1 MSAPTVANGNDAK
14 PEGLQDFVLRRLS
27 RDIVSGELAPGARL
41 SPARLAEQL
50 GVSHIPV
57 REALVALEEIG
68 HVRRVPRIGFF
79 VAELSIADLD
89 DIYHWRQ
96 VLEDEAVRL
105 AVPRLTDADLSR
117 MRELNREMARAVRD
131 SGQTFLALNRE
142 FHFIPFERSGSERL
156 VRFLT
161 RLWHNAARYQ
171 NAMAYVKVPRSLAQ
185 DHHREIMRGFEAR
198 DADLVNEWM
207 ARHRQVTLEKIR
219 EIHQRAIDAES
230 KHEGVSS
237 LPVS

>member
-1 MSAPTVANGNDAK
+1 MTSSPPSAHGPDAR

-27 RDIVSGELAPGARL
+27 RDIVSGELPPGARL

-79 VAELSIADLD
+79 VAELSLEDLE

-96 VLEDEAVRL
+96 VLEDEAHRL
-105 AVPRLTDADLSR
+105 AIPLLTESDLQQ
-117 MRELNREMARAVRD
+117 MRDLNRDMAKAVRE
-131 SGQTFLALNRE
+131 SGQTFLALNQR

-161 RLWHNAARYQ
+161 RLWHNSSRYQ

-185 DHHREIMRGFEAR
+185 DHHREIMRAFEAR
-198 DADLVNEWM
+198 DVERVNDWM
-207 ARHRQVTLEKIR
+207 DRHRRITLEKTR
-219 EIHQRAIDAES
+219 ELHDRGKDPHS
-230 KHEGVSS
+230 
-237 LPVS
+237 

>member
-1 MSAPTVANGNDAK
+1 MTPPPSGHGRDTR

-27 RDIVSGELAPGARL
+27 RDIVSGEFPPGARL

-79 VAELSIADLD
+79 VAELSLEDLE

-96 VLEDEAVRL
+96 VLEDEAHRL
-105 AVPRLTDADLSR
+105 AVPLLTAADLQK
-117 MRELNREMARAVRD
+117 MRDLNRDMAKAVRE
-131 SGQTFLALNRE
+131 SGQTFLALNQR

-161 RLWHNAARYQ
+161 RLWHNSSRYQ

-185 DHHREIMRGFEAR
+185 DHHREIMKAFEAR
-198 DADLVNEWM
+198 DVDRVNEWM
-207 ARHRQVTLEKIR
+207 ARHRQVTLEKMR
-219 EIHQRAIDAES
+219 ELHERVKDADS
-230 KHEGVSS
+230 
-237 LPVS
+237 

>member
-1 MSAPTVANGNDAK
+1 MTSPTADHSRDAR

-27 RDIVSGELAPGARL
+27 RDIVSGELPPGARL

-79 VAELSIADLD
+79 VAELSLEDLE

-96 VLEDEAVRL
+96 VLEDEAHRL
-105 AVPRLTDADLSR
+105 AIPLLSDSDLQQ
-117 MRELNREMARAVRD
+117 MRDLNRDMAKAVRE
-131 SGQTFLALNRE
+131 SGQTFLALNQR

-161 RLWHNAARYQ
+161 RLWHNSSRYQ
-171 NAMAYVKVPRSLAQ
+171 NAMAYVKVPRSLVQ
-185 DHHREIMRGFEAR
+185 DHHREIMRAFEAR
-198 DADLVNEWM
+198 DVELVNDWM
-207 ARHRQVTLEKIR
+207 ARHRRVTLEKMR
-219 EIHQRAIDAES
+219 ELHDRGKGTDS
-230 KHEGVSS
+230 
-237 LPVS
+237 